1 MVETNS
7 ADFKRNAAKA
17 NDVSLAKLDSAR
29 RSELDYFPQKV
40 VDLVDVRFL
49 VGVAGV
55 VNVIVV
61 VVVHYVQQF
70 ALLSCLGILKLRRSL
85 ANNIPWPLFLY
96 NIYEKVTNA
105 RIEQNKLKDCSYRI
119 RRDFESRVAHGSLR

>member
-7 ADFKRNAAKA
+7 ADFKRNTAKA

-61 VVVHYVQQF
+61 VVVHYV
-70 ALLSCLGILKLRRSL
+70 
-85 ANNIPWPLFLY
+85 
-96 NIYEKVTNA
+96 
-105 RIEQNKLKDCSYRI
+105 
-119 RRDFESRVAHGSLR
+119 